1 MVNNLAK
8 LAIENGGSITPILI
22 PSELTGGTGLCNPS
36 INIIDGELKL
46 NLRHVQYTLYHS
58 EGEQK
63 FPNQWGPLAYLN
75 PEDDLTLTT
84 RNYLCNLDPN
94 TLNVESFT
102 KVDTSKLDVKP
113 IWEFVGLEDAR
124 LVKWEGREFLCGVRR
139 DTTPNGEGRMELS
152 EIVNGKEIARYRIQ
166 PPGEYT
172 YCEKNWMP
180 INDMPFH
187 FVKWSNPTE
196 VVKVDLETL
205 SSKTITLSKT
215 KIDLPR
221 DLRGG
226 SQVIKYED
234 YYIALT
240 HEVDLFFNEPG
251 QKDAQYYHRFIVW
264 DKDWNIIN
272 TTDEFKFFN
281 AAVEF
286 SCGMVIHNNNLLIS
300 IGFQDNTSYIVQLPL
315 QFFNQFL
322 NGGGLS
328 TSDKSI
334 QLPTPKLV
342 EDFVLNI
349 LDPINNFNL
358 GEFYFKKGH
367 TSSALSLFL
376 RAAEFGVDDNLT
388 YESLIKVAKCL
399 SIQGERSHSEKSAFE
414 NAIIFQPTRPEA
426 YFFLSQYY
434 ESRNDWFSANIYSN
448 LAFSF
453 IDNLKPTQ
461 TDIGIEGKY
470 VFIFQKAV
478 TSWWVGQGKLSRE
491 LFFDLAHNYKNELSE
506 RYRNLIQQNI
516 TSLGSGPD
524 PFLRYTSLNHSQ
536 LKNKFPGSEDII
548 KNHSQTYQDMFVLTA
563 LNGKKNGTYV
573 EIGAADPYYGSNSA
587 LLEEHFNWSGISI
600 EILEDE
606 VNKFKEQRS
615 NPIYLGDAT
624 KINYSKFFKEY
635 KLGNKI
641 DYLQL
646 DCEPPSTTYDI
657 LTMMPFDEYKFAVIT
672 FEHDYYADTTEKYRD
687 LSREYLT
694 SKGYELVVSNISP
707 NDDCPYEDWW
717 VHPDLVDKNIIKK
730 LKSIDSTTK
739 NAEKYMLS
747 L

>member
-1 MVNNLAK
+1 MINNLAK
-8 LAIENGGSITPILI
+8 LAIENGGSVTPILI

-36 INIIDGELKL
+36 INVIDGELKL

-75 PEDDLTLTT
+75 PEDDITLTT
-84 RNYLCNLDPN
+84 QNFICNLDPN
-94 TLNVESFT
+94 TLNVESFS

-139 DTTPNGEGRMELS
+139 DTTTNGEGRMELS
-152 EIVNGKEIARYRIQ
+152 EIVDNKEIARYRIE
-166 PPGEYT
+166 PPT
-172 YCEKNWMP
+172 PSYCEKNWMP

-196 VVKVDLETL
+196 VVKVDLKTL
-205 SSKTITLSKT
+205 SSETVYISEKTADIK
-215 KIDLPR
+215 R

-226 SQVIKYED
+226 SQVIKYEN

-240 HEVDLFFNEPG
+240 HEVDLWFNESG

-264 DKDWNIIN
+264 DKDWNIVKTSN
-272 TTDEFKFFN
+272 EFKFFE
-281 AAVEF
+281 AAIEF

-300 IGFQDNTSYIVQLPL
+300 VGFQDNTSYIVQLSL
-315 QFFNQFL
+315 QFFNEFL

-328 TSDKSI
+328 PNSKSI
-334 QLPTPKLV
+334 QLPTPKLI
-342 EDFVLNI
+342 EDFVLDALN
-349 LDPINNFNL
+349 PIDNFNL

-367 TSSALSLFL
+367 TASALSLFL
-376 RAAEFGVDDNLT
+376 RSAEFGIDDDLI

-399 SIQGERSHSEKSAFE
+399 GIQGKRSLSEKSAFE
-414 NAIIFQPTRPEA
+414 NAIMFQPERPEA

-434 ESRNDWFSANIYSN
+434 ESRNDWFSSSMYSN
-448 LAFSF
+448 LSF
-453 IDNLKPTQ
+453 NFINNLKPTK

-470 VFIFQKAV
+470 VFIFQRAV

-491 LFFDLAHNYKNELSE
+491 LLFDLAHNYKDELSE

-524 PFLRYTSLNHSQ
+524 PFLRYNSLNHSK
-536 LKNKFPGSEDII
+536 LKNKFKGSENIV
-548 KNHSQTYQDMFVLTA
+548 KNYAQTYQDMFVLTA
-563 LNGKKNGTYV
+563 LDGKKNGTYV

-587 LLEEHFNWSGISI
+587 LLEEDFNWSGISI
-600 EILEDE
+600 EILEEE
-606 VNKFKEQRS
+606 VNKFKAQRS

-624 KINYSKFFKEY
+624 KINYSKFFKKY
-635 KLGNKI
+635 KLGNEI

-672 FEHDYYADTTEKYRD
+672 FEHDFYADTTEKYRD

-717 VHPDLVDKNIIKK
+717 VHPDLVSANIIKK
-730 LKSIDSTTK
+730 LKSIDDSTK